1 MTQDKTPDVSRRK
14 FMKAAAVT
22 AGSAMAM
29 AALPPALRKAMAAT
43 LPKGT
48 ASNTINDVQHVVIFM
63 QENRAFDHYFGTLKG
78 TRGFGDRQPA
88 PLPNGNSVF
97 YQPTST
103 SGSYILPFHMDTTTT
118 NAICANAPAMSY
130 PVDIGIWNK
139 GRFDSWNTARS
150 PGLGMGYFK
159 PADLAFY
166 YALADAFTV
175 CDAYHCS
182 TLTQTNPNRL
192 HLFSGSNGLS
202 VGAAAVLDNTEP
214 SAGFAWTTYAER
226 LQQAGVSW
234 KVYQQTDNFDDNAL
248 AWFSNFKNAQP
259 GNPLYDRGMATVPD
273 LVQAFASDVANGT
286 LPQVSWIV
294 APASLSEHANYK
306 PSVGEDL
313 TARLLA
319 ALAASPEV
327 WANTVF
333 ILNYDENGGFFDHM
347 PPLVPPPSSSY
358 GLSTVS
364 VTGEVTA
371 GQPIGL
377 GFRVPMTIISPWTQG
392 GWVCSEVFDHTSVIR
407 FLETRFGVAEPNISA
422 WRRAVCGDLTSAFNF
437 DLSNTQWPTLPD
449 TSNYVAQ
456 ANLQC
461 STLPNTTVPT
471 TQSMPVQSTGTR
483 PARALPYVLQAD
495 GRIDVP
501 NGRFWVD
508 FTNAGSAGAVFQVY
522 ASNRSDGPWTY
533 TVEAGKKL
541 SDYWSAVRYSA
552 GVYDLSVRGPNG
564 YRRDFHG
571 LVGTTYPLEVQARP
585 TANSTG
591 ITLSFINS
599 SSHAVSTSVSNQAY
613 GSSTPFTVQVPAN
626 STVQLNWSDAS
637 NGSGWYDIQ
646 VLCTQDAQFKR
657 RFAGRVEN
665 GQPGIT
671 DPAMGT

>member
-14 FMKAAAVT
+14 FMKAAAMT

-43 LPKGT
+43 PPAGT

-63 QENRAFDHYFGTLKG
+63 QENRSFDHYLGTLKG
-78 TRGFGDRQPA
+78 IRGFGDRQLA
-88 PLPNGNSVF
+88 PLPNGHNVL
-97 YQPTST
+97 YQPTNT
-103 SGSYILPFHMDTTTT
+103 SGGYILPFHMDTTTT
-118 NAICANAPAMSY
+118 NAICANAAAMSY

-139 GRFDSWNTARS
+139 GRFDSWNTARA

-202 VGAAAVLDNTEP
+202 VGTTAVLDNTEP
-214 SAGFAWTTYAER
+214 AAGFAWTTYAER

-273 LVQAFASDVANGT
+273 LVQAFADDIANGT

-306 PSVGEDL
+306 PAVGEDL
-313 TARLLA
+313 TARLLT
-319 ALAASPEV
+319 ALAASPQV

-347 PPLVPPPSSSY
+347 PPLVPPPSNSY

-364 VTGEVTA
+364 VAGEVT
-371 GQPIGL
+371 GGKPIGL

-437 DLSNTQWPTLPD
+437 NLSNTNWPSLPD

-456 ANLQC
+456 ADLQC

-471 TQSMPVQSTGTR
+471 TQSLPIQSTGSR

-495 GRIDVP
+495 GRIDVAA
-501 NGRFWVD
+501 GRFWID

-522 ASNRSDGPWTY
+522 AGNRSDGPWTY

-541 SDYWSAVRYSA
+541 SDYWSAVHYSA
-552 GVYDLSVRGPNG
+552 GVYDLSARGPNG

-571 LVGTTYPLEVQARP
+571 LVGTTHPLEVQLRP
-585 TANSTG
+585 AAQGSG
-591 ITLSFINS
+591 VTLSFINS
-599 SSHAVSTSVSNQAY
+599 GSQAVTATVSNMAY
-613 GSSTPFTVQVPAN
+613 GSTSPYTVQVPAH
-626 STVQLNWSDAS
+626 STIQLNWADAS
-637 NGSGWYDIQ
+637 GGGWYDIQ
-646 VLCTQDAQFKR
+646 VICTQDAQFKR

-665 GQPGIT
+665 GQSGIT
-671 DPAMGT
+671 DPAMGL